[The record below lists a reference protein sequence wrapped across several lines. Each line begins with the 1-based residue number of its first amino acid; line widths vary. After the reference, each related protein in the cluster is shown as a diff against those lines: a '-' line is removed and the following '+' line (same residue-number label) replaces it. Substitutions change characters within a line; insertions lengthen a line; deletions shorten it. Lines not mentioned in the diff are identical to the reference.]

1 MGAYS
6 NFSLNAVSN
15 AWKGTAF
22 TVPATLYL
30 GFSTTTVA
38 ADGTGITEPVGNGYV
53 RLAVAMNAT
62 TWTVTT
68 NAITNAI
75 ALTTATASGN
85 WGVLT
90 DAFLY
95 STASGAGTL
104 YVFDVLAVA
113 RTVTSGEA
121 LTVAAGDFDFL
132 SFHVSDLVLLFSF
145 VRWLARFGFSP
156 CPRTSPRSLLPSLW
170 LLADCA
176 Q

>member
-1 MGAYS
+1 MNRPAGE
-6 NFSLNAVSN
+6 
-15 AWKGTAF
+15 
-22 TVPATLYL
+22 TVPRVVDQLTVSLAVNCTACP
-30 GFSTTTVA
+30 TTTVA
-38 ADGTGITEPVGNGYV
+38 ADGTGITEPVGNGYT

-62 TWTVTT
+62 TWTVTA

-113 RTVTSGEA
+113 RTITSGEA
-121 LTVAAGDFDFL
+121 LTCAAGDFD
-132 SFHVSDLVLLFSF
+132 
-145 VRWLARFGFSP
+145 W
-156 CPRTSPRSLLPSLW
+156 TI
-170 LLADCA
+170 
-176 Q
+176 

>member
-6 NFSLNAVSN
+6 DFTLNAVSA
-15 AWKGTAF
+15 AWAGTPF
-22 TVPATLYL
+22 TVPGTLYL
-30 GFSTTTVA
+30 GFSTSTIS
-38 ADGTGITEPVGNGYV
+38 ADGTGITEPVGNGYA

-62 TWTVTT
+62 TWTVTA

-85 WGVLT
+85 WGTLT

-104 YVFDVLAVA
+104 YAFDVLATA

-121 LTVAAGDFDFL
+121 LTCAAGDFDWTL
-132 SFHVSDLVLLFSF
+132 
-145 VRWLARFGFSP
+145 
-156 CPRTSPRSLLPSLW
+156 T
-170 LLADCA
+170 
-176 Q
+176 